1 MLGFLWRFIRCVE
14 NLVIVALS
22 IGIQFHWWIVHQTWK
37 LAYVGIKK
45 ELSNKWTYDYINHLM
60 KNLGTLIAL
69 ASMTY
74 IIGVVDL
81 NAYELHLWD

>member
-1 MLGFLWRFIRCVE
+1 MRRKFGDRCVE
-14 NLVIVALS
+14 YRNPISLMDCS
-22 IGIQFHWWIVHQTWK
+22 SNMEIGLCWYQKGT
-37 LAYVGIKK
+37 
-45 ELSNKWTYDYINHLM
+45 SNKWTYDYINHLM